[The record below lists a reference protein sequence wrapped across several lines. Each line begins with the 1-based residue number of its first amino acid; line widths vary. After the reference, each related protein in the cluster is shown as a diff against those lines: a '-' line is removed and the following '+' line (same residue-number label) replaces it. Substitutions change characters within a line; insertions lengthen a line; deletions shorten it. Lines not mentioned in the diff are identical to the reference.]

1 MRLSTKQLVTLAML
15 AALSLL
21 LVTLPFL
28 RFPIIPLV
36 SFLEYDMADIPI
48 LIGTFLFGPLSGLIL
63 TAVVSLIQGLT
74 VSSANSWIGIVMHF
88 CATGAF
94 VLVAGHIYKRK
105 RTLAGA
111 IIALLAGIL
120 TMVLAMI
127 PLNLIFTPI
136 YLEMVVFL
144 PKDIAHQTVKN
155 LLLPG
160 IIPFNLI
167 KAGVNGL
174 ITFLLYKRL
183 GKLLR
188 LEKTQNNPR

>member
-15 AALSLL
+15 AAVSLL

-63 TAVVSLIQGLT
+63 TAVVSMVQGLT
-74 VSSANSWIGIVMHF
+74 VSSANGWVGIVMHF

-105 RTLAGA
+105 RTLTGA
-111 IIALLAGIL
+111 IIALLAGIF

-136 YLEMVVFL
+136 YLELFVGL
-144 PKDIAHQTVKN
+144 PKDIAHQTVRK

-174 ITFLLYKRL
+174 VTFLLYKRL

-188 LEKTQNNPR
+188 LERN